1 MRFYCV
7 HNHGQQSVWHL
18 VGAQKVSVVKLH
30 IKRTSDL
37 LTAWF
42 VYGQL
47 GVLCLELCLV
57 LNNLLEHDLTF
68 VHRTCL
74 FKTVH
79 DLSKQELLFGKPLTS
94 SASLTQQELS
104 LEGISADVE
113 SMCFYFYLWRKKYS
127 CVWIQF
133 LGGWLWQLLFFI
145 NSINQR
151 WWESTG
157 WLWQGGQR

>member
-1 MRFYCV
+1 MYSSLNLGRFYCV

-47 GVLCLELCLV
+47 GVFCLELCLV
-57 LNNLLEHDLTF
+57 LNSLLEHDLTF

-74 FKTVH
+74 VKTVH

-94 SASLTQQELS
+94 SASLTQQGLF

-113 SMCFYFYLWRKKYS
+113 SMCFTFICEERSIHVCEFNFLEVGCGSCYFL
-127 CVWIQF
+127 
-133 LGGWLWQLLFFI
+133 
-145 NSINQR
+145 
-151 WWESTG
+151 
-157 WLWQGGQR
+157 